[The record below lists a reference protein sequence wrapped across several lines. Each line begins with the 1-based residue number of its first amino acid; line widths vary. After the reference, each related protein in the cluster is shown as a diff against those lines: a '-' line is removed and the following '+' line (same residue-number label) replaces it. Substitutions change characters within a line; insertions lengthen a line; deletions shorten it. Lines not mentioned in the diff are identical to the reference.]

1 MYDKEILDIYK
12 VMVVDSPSKDYDL
25 SNISNGYITN
35 FNPSKDQEKL
45 LNSYYKPLDMNT
57 LFSVKERENGDIL
70 TLLNKQFLHYYE
82 VYGLDMPGLFDFEVY
97 SGKVISLNYVK
108 GITLAELE
116 LLIQNN
122 LYTNAPVKNALDIV
136 NIIRHYNLSYD
147 INMVKNNEMKVMLF
161 DVTRDTYSNGDDAVR
176 YICFNATNSPL
187 LIKSKEVI
195 KAVKNSLISINFIE
209 KHSIVLANVFN
220 RHKPIILAMKNKIN
234 ASIINLIGRLSKKVH
249 IPIHEPITKRFVS
262 EALKGNISDYSL
274 LNNFSNRDLFKYLNL
289 LEYKKSRNTT
299 EAYIIRNGKVHVEH
313 NRPIYNTISIDNV
326 IREILVVLR
335 KRLQISLADKTILLD
350 KNVDYGLPTSRKQT
364 IGVLPFGTVVN
375 LSDTSDEIS
384 SGVYWEN
391 EWGATDLDLS
401 AIDINGQRVGWGQA
415 SGYNNTTILY
425 SGDLTNARNGA
436 MEFLTSSKSH
446 SKTYGLFVNIF
457 SGNDKADCELVI
469 GNKTDKQWIDKPLIR
484 EKYTLESKGG
494 ILGFVNRGM
503 FTVYAGRLTSNRV
516 SSEKDMSIINR
527 GIVNFWTI
535 SRLLDEASI
544 KYTYK
549 RQLGLDYDHD
559 MSYSSITY
567 EKLENLLQ

>member
-1 MYDKEILDIYK
+1 M
-12 VMVVDSPSKDYDL
+12 
-25 SNISNGYITN
+25 
-35 FNPSKDQEKL
+35 
-45 LNSYYKPLDMNT
+45 
-57 LFSVKERENGDIL
+57 
-70 TLLNKQFLHYYE
+70 
-82 VYGLDMPGLFDFEVY
+82 
-97 SGKVISLNYVK
+97 
-108 GITLAELE
+108 
-116 LLIQNN
+116 
-122 LYTNAPVKNALDIV
+122 
-136 NIIRHYNLSYD
+136 
-147 INMVKNNEMKVMLF
+147 
-161 DVTRDTYSNGDDAVR
+161 
-176 YICFNATNSPL
+176 
-187 LIKSKEVI
+187 
-195 KAVKNSLISINFIE
+195 
-209 KHSIVLANVFN
+209 
-220 RHKPIILAMKNKIN
+220 
-234 ASIINLIGRLSKKVH
+234 
-249 IPIHEPITKRFVS
+249 
-262 EALKGNISDYSL
+262 
-274 LNNFSNRDLFKYLNL
+274 
-289 LEYKKSRNTT
+289 
-299 EAYIIRNGKVHVEH
+299 
-313 NRPIYNTISIDNV
+313 
-326 IREILVVLR
+326 
-335 KRLQISLADKTILLD
+335 LD

>member
-12 VMVVDSPSKDYDL
+12 VMVVDSPSKEYDL

-45 LNSYYKPLDMNT
+45 LNSYYKSLDMNT

-82 VYGLDMPGLFDFEVY
+82 IYGLDTPGLFDLEVY
-97 SGKVISLNYVK
+97 SGKVISLNYVQ
-108 GITLAELE
+108 GITTKELE

-136 NIIRHYNLSYD
+136 NIIRHHNLSYD
-147 INMVKNNEMKVMLF
+147 INMIKNNEMKVMLF

-195 KAVKNSLISINFIE
+195 KAVKSSIISINFIE

-220 RHKPIILAMKNKIN
+220 RHKPIILAMKNKNN
-234 ASIINLIGRLSKKVH
+234 ASIINLIGRLSKKIH
-249 IPIHEPITKRFVS
+249 IPIHEPISKRFVS

-326 IREILVVLR
+326 VREIMVVLR
-335 KRLQISLADKTILLD
+335 KRLQLSLAGKTILLD

-375 LSDTSDEIS
+375 LSNISNEIS

-415 SGYNNTTILY
+415 SGYNSTTILY
-425 SGDLTNARNGA
+425 SGDLTNAHNGA
-436 MEFLTSSKSH
+436 MEFLTSNKSH
-446 SKTYGLFVNIF
+446 SKTYGLFVNIY

-484 EKYTLESKGG
+484 EKYTLESKGN
-494 ILGFVNRGM
+494 ILGFVNSGS
-503 FTVYAGRLTSNRV
+503 FTVYAGRLTSSSV
-516 SSEKDMSIINR
+516 SSEKDKNIINR

-535 SRLLDEASI
+535 TRLLDEASI
-544 KYTYK
+544 NYTYN

-567 EKLENLLQ
+567 DKLENLLQ

>member
-1 MYDKEILDIYK
+1 MI
-12 VMVVDSPSKDYDL
+12 
-25 SNISNGYITN
+25 
-35 FNPSKDQEKL
+35 
-45 LNSYYKPLDMNT
+45 T
-57 LFSVKERENGDIL
+57 LFSVKERENCDML
-70 TLLNKQFLHYYE
+70 TLLNKQFLHYLE
-82 VYGLDMPGLFDFEVY
+82 VYGLDTPGLFDLEVY

-108 GITLAELE
+108 GITREDLQ

-187 LIKSKEVI
+187 LIKSKEII
-195 KAVKNSLISINFIE
+195 KAVKNSTISINFIE

-220 RHKPIILAMKNKIN
+220 RHKPIILAMKNKNN
-234 ASIINLIGRLSKKVH
+234 ASIINLIGRLSKKIH
-249 IPIHEPITKRFVS
+249 IPIHEPISKRFIS

-313 NRPIYNTISIDNV
+313 NRPVFNTISIDRV
-326 IREILVVLR
+326 IDEVLAVLR
-335 KRLQISLADKTILLD
+335 KRLQLSLTGKTILLD

-364 IGVLPFGTVVN
+364 IGVLPFGTIVN
-375 LSDTSDEIS
+375 LSDISDEIS

-415 SGYNNTTILY
+415 SGYNSTTILY
-425 SGDLTNARNGA
+425 SGDLTNAHNGA
-436 MEFLTSSKSH
+436 MEFLTSSKKH
-446 SKTYGLFVNIF
+446 TKTYGLFINIF

-484 EKYTLESKGG
+484 EKYTLESKGS
-494 ILGFVNRGM
+494 ILGFVDSGK
-503 FTVYAGRLTSNRV
+503 FIVYAGRLSSNSV
-516 SSEKDMSIINR
+516 SSEKDKNVINR

-544 KYTYK
+544 NYTYN